1 MRTVYN
7 TNESKKVLDLIAY
20 AKKIG
25 YVPQSAMVG
34 CKPGDPGCESN
45 FSCIETEYAG
55 KTVKNKT

>member
-45 FSCIETEYAG
+45 FSCIETGYAG
-55 KTVKNKT
+55 KTVKNNT

>member
-34 CKPGDPGCESN
+34 CKPGDPGCEK
-45 FSCIETEYAG
+45 TGYAG